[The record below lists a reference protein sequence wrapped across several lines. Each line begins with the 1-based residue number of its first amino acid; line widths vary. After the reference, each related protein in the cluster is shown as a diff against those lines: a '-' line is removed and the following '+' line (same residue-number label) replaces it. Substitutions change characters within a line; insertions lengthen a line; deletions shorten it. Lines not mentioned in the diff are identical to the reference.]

1 VYLRGSLSSG
11 SRFNEVYAVLERG
24 VLDFYESA
32 QQFERGGKPLNSK
45 SVRLWEYTVEKDVRK
60 FNKALLGD
68 VDFSMYQLMTS
79 RVDLR
84 VAAARY
90 RFALMPKVS
99 ATPHWTRQRSAVP
112 STLLRMLLFGYN
124 FKFVCLGVLG
134 VGDSG
139 GGGNDGR
146 R

>member
-45 SVRLWEYTVEKDVRK
+45 PVRLWEYTVEKDVSK
-60 FNKALLGD
+60 FNLGMLGQT
-68 VDFSMYQLMTS
+68 DFSVYQLMTS

-84 VAAARY
+84 TAATRF
-90 RFALMPKVS
+90 RFALMPKVGET
-99 ATPHWTRQRSAVP
+99 AHWA
-112 STLLRMLLFGYN
+112 
-124 FKFVCLGVLG
+124 
-134 VGDSG
+134 
-139 GGGNDGR
+139 
-146 R
+146 